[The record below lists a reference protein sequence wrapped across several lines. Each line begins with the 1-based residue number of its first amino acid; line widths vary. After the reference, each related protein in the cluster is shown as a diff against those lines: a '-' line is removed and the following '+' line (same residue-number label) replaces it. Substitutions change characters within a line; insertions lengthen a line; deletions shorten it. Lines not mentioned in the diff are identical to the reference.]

1 MREPLKKCCSNNR
14 IFRMI
19 RYEKS
24 FGQAACLQRTTRS
37 KRFRSKTNDQRS
49 EFARTVM
56 PRNERSL
63 TGKEAPNNFALIDR
77 KISKAGGL
85 KILLQ
90 LFGEIV

>member
-1 MREPLKKCCSNNR
+1 
-14 IFRMI
+14 MI

-56 PRNERSL
+56 PGNERSL

-90 LFGEIV
+90 LFGENV

>member
-1 MREPLKKCCSNNR
+1 MC
-14 IFRMI
+14 
-19 RYEKS
+19 Y
-24 FGQAACLQRTTRS
+24 G
-37 KRFRSKTNDQRS
+37 
-49 EFARTVM
+49 
-56 PRNERSL
+56 NERSL